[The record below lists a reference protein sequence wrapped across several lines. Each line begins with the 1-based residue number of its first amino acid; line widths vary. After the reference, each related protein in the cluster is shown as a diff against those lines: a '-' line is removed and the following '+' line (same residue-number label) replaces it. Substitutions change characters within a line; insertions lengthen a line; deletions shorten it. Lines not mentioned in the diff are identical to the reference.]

1 MTLWMSDQL
10 SLIEKLGAAKRVAL
24 FRPIFS
30 LGIILLSVIAALFE
44 GIGLGFLLP
53 IIQQARGN
61 GEVSGLAEG
70 FVWAYE
76 LVGVP
81 FTLEYIIAGVALV
94 MTLRYTASFLV
105 AWLRAMIRVQ
115 YVRDIQTRAFDSALD
130 ARIGYFDEQ
139 GSDEILNAIV
149 TQSREAGNAIMRLVR
164 IVEQSILSLMY
175 VSVALYLAPVLTLA
189 AGAILAVLTYLV
201 RYRFESG
208 YSVGDRVAEANERVQ
223 EVVQAGTQGIRDVKL
238 FGLSEKF
245 FNRFEDQVGT
255 FARSKVTLRRNQAAI
270 QNLYQLT
277 TAVTVFVLIY
287 FALEFSSL
295 SLAGLGVFLFAMFR
309 LSPRISNLNTWIY
322 RLEGDLPHLLRTEQL
337 IAEMQASQEP
347 IGGDTAV
354 PSQVE
359 RIEADSL
366 DFSYDGDEQVL
377 DDVSYSVERGEFIAF
392 VGPSGAGKSTIVS
405 LLARMYEPDSGEIR
419 ADGTPIEEFD
429 LTEWREHLSVV
440 RQNPHIFNDTLEYNV
455 RIGNRD
461 ASRSEIERACE
472 LACVT
477 EFLDDLPEGYQ
488 STLGDDGV
496 RLSGGQKQRVALARA
511 LVRDV
516 DFLLLDEA
524 TSDLDT
530 NIEEDV
536 HDGIESLDADHGLV
550 VVAHRLSTV
559 RNADRIYTMVD
570 GRVEE
575 VGTHE
580 ELLEAEEM
588 YAELYSTDR

>member
-1 MTLWMSDQL
+1 MDA
-10 SLIEKLGAAKRVAL
+10 IKRVAL
-24 FRPIFS
+24 YRPLFTV
-30 LGIILLSVIAALFE
+30 GIIVLSVFAAILE
-44 GIGLGFLLP
+44 GIGVSYLLP
-53 IIQQARGN
+53 IIQQARG
-61 GEVSGLAEG
+61 EG
-70 FVWAYE
+70 DPGT
-76 LVGVP
+76 LVQGFMQVYDFFGVP
-81 FTLEYIIAGVALV
+81 FVLEYIIVGVALV
-94 MTLRYTASFLV
+94 MTLRYTSTFLV
-105 AWLRAMIRVQ
+105 AWLRAKLRVH
-115 YVRDIQTRAFDSALD
+115 YVRDIQTRAYDSALN
-130 ARIGYFDEQ
+130 ARIGYFDQQ

-149 TQSREAGNAIMRLVR
+149 TQSREAGYAIMRLVR

-175 VSVALYLAPVLTLA
+175 LAVAMYLSPWLTLT
-189 AGAILAVLTYLV
+189 AGAILGALTFLI
-201 RYRFESG
+201 RNRIESG
-208 YSVGDRVAEANERVQ
+208 YAVGDRVAEANERVQ

-238 FGLSEKF
+238 FGLSGEF
-245 FNRFEDQVGT
+245 FERFDDYVGT
-255 FARSKVTLRRNQAAI
+255 FVRSKVTLRRNQAAI

-277 TAVTVFVLIY
+277 TAITVFVLIY

-295 SLAGLGVFLFAMFR
+295 SLGGLGVFLFAMFR

-322 RLEGDLPHLLRTEQL
+322 RLEGDLPHLVRTEQL
-337 IAEMQASQEP
+337 IDEMRTNQEP
-347 IGGDTAV
+347 TDSNTPV
-354 PSQVE
+354 PSQIE

-377 DDVSYSVERGEFIAF
+377 DDVTYSVERGEFIAF

-419 ADGTPIEEFD
+419 ADGTPIQEFD
-429 LTEWREHLSVV
+429 LAEWREHLSMV
-440 RQNPHIFNDTLEYNV
+440 RQNPYIFNDTLEYNV
-455 RIGNRD
+455 RVGNRD
-461 ASRSEIERACE
+461 ASQSKIERACE

-477 EFLDDLPEGYQ
+477 EFLDELPEGYQ
-488 STLGDDGV
+488 TTLGDDGV

-536 HDGIESLDADHGLV
+536 HDGIESLDAEHGLV

-559 RNADRIYTMVD
+559 RNADRIYTMVN

-575 VGTHE
+575 VGSHE
-580 ELLEAEEM
+580 ELLKAEET
-588 YAELYSTDR
+588 YAELYSADE

>member
-1 MTLWMSDQL
+1 MQVYD
-10 SLIEKLGAAKRVAL
+10 
-24 FRPIFS
+24 FF
-30 LGIILLSVIAALFE
+30 
-44 GIGLGFLLP
+44 
-53 IIQQARGN
+53 
-61 GEVSGLAEG
+61 
-70 FVWAYE
+70 
-76 LVGVP
+76 GVP
-81 FTLEYIIAGVALV
+81 FVLEYIIVGVALV
-94 MTLRYTASFLV
+94 MTLRYTSTFLV
-105 AWLRAMIRVQ
+105 AWLRSMLRVH
-115 YVRDIQTRAFDSALD
+115 YVRDIQTRAYESALN
-130 ARIGYFDEQ
+130 ARICYFDQQ

-149 TQSREAGNAIMRLVR
+149 TQAREAGNAIMRLVQ

-175 VSVALYLAPVLTLA
+175 LAVALYLSPWLTLTAGVILGVLTFL
-189 AGAILAVLTYLV
+189 I
-201 RYRFESG
+201 RNRIESG
-208 YSVGDRVAEANERVQ
+208 YAVGDRVAESNERVQ

-238 FGLSEKF
+238 FGLSGEF
-245 FNRFEDQVGT
+245 FGRFDDYVGT
-255 FARSKVTLRRNQAAI
+255 FARSKVALRRNQAAI
-270 QNLYQLT
+270 QNLYQLI

-337 IAEMQASQEP
+337 IDEMQTNQEP
-347 IGGDTAV
+347 TDSSTSV
-354 PSQVE
+354 PSQIE
-359 RIEADSL
+359 QIEADSL

-419 ADGTPIEEFD
+419 ADGTPIQEFD

-440 RQNPHIFNDTLEYNV
+440 RQNPYIFNDTLEYNV
-455 RIGNRD
+455 RVGNRD
-461 ASRSEIERACE
+461 APQSEIERACE

-477 EFLDDLPEGYQ
+477 EFLNELPERYQ
-488 STLGDDGV
+488 TTLGDDGV

-536 HDGIESLDADHGLV
+536 HDGIESMDADHGLV

-559 RNADRIYTMVD
+559 RNADQIYTMVN

-580 ELLEAEEM
+580 ELLEAEET
-588 YAELYSTDR
+588 YAELYSTDG

>member
-1 MTLWMSDQL
+1 MSDQL
-10 SLIEKLGAAKRVAL
+10 SFREKMDAIKRVAL
-24 FRPIFS
+24 YRPLFTV
-30 LGIILLSVIAALFE
+30 GIIVLSVFAAILE
-44 GIGLGFLLP
+44 GIGVSYLLP
-53 IIQQARGN
+53 IIQQARG
-61 GEVSGLAEG
+61 EG
-70 FVWAYE
+70 DPGT
-76 LVGVP
+76 LVQGFMQVYDFFGVP
-81 FTLEYIIAGVALV
+81 FVLEYIIVGVALV
-94 MTLRYTASFLV
+94 MTLRYTSTFLV
-105 AWLRAMIRVQ
+105 AWLRAKLRVH
-115 YVRDIQTRAFDSALD
+115 YVRDIQTRAYDSALN
-130 ARIGYFDEQ
+130 ARIGYFDQQ

-149 TQSREAGNAIMRLVR
+149 TQSREAGYAIMRLVR

-175 VSVALYLAPVLTLA
+175 LAVAMYLSPWLTLT
-189 AGAILAVLTYLV
+189 AGTILGALTFLI
-201 RYRFESG
+201 RNRIESG
-208 YSVGDRVAEANERVQ
+208 YAVGDRVAEANERVQ

-238 FGLSEKF
+238 FGLSGEF
-245 FNRFEDQVGT
+245 FERFDDYVGT
-255 FARSKVTLRRNQAAI
+255 FVRSKVTLRRNQAAI

-277 TAVTVFVLIY
+277 TAITVFVLIY

-295 SLAGLGVFLFAMFR
+295 SLGGLGVFLFAMFR

-322 RLEGDLPHLLRTEQL
+322 RLEGDLPHLVRTEQL
-337 IAEMQASQEP
+337 IDEMRTNQEP
-347 IGGDTAV
+347 TDSNTPV
-354 PSQVE
+354 PSQIE

-377 DDVSYSVERGEFIAF
+377 DDVTYSVERGEFIAF

-419 ADGTPIEEFD
+419 ADGTPIQEFD
-429 LTEWREHLSVV
+429 LAEWREHLSMV
-440 RQNPHIFNDTLEYNV
+440 RQNPYIFNDTLEYNV
-455 RIGNRD
+455 RVGNRD
-461 ASRSEIERACE
+461 ASQSKIERACE

-477 EFLDDLPEGYQ
+477 EFLDELPEGYQ
-488 STLGDDGV
+488 TTLGDDGV

-536 HDGIESLDADHGLV
+536 HDGIESLDAEHGLV

-559 RNADRIYTMVD
+559 RNADRIYTMVN

-575 VGTHE
+575 VGSHE
-580 ELLEAEEM
+580 ELLKAEET
-588 YAELYSTDR
+588 YAELYSADE

>member
-1 MTLWMSDQL
+1 MDA
-10 SLIEKLGAAKRVAL
+10 IKRVAL
-24 FRPIFS
+24 YRPLFTV
-30 LGIILLSVIAALFE
+30 GIIVLSVFAAILE
-44 GIGLGFLLP
+44 GIGVSYLLP
-53 IIQQARGN
+53 IIQQARG
-61 GEVSGLAEG
+61 EG
-70 FVWAYE
+70 DPGT
-76 LVGVP
+76 LVQGFMQVYDFFGVP
-81 FTLEYIIAGVALV
+81 FVLEYIIVGVALV
-94 MTLRYTASFLV
+94 MTLRYTSTFLV
-105 AWLRAMIRVQ
+105 AWLRAKLRVH
-115 YVRDIQTRAFDSALD
+115 YVRDIQTRAYDSALN
-130 ARIGYFDEQ
+130 ARIGYFDQQ

-149 TQSREAGNAIMRLVR
+149 TQSREAGYAIMRLVR

-175 VSVALYLAPVLTLA
+175 LAVAMYLSPWLTLT
-189 AGAILAVLTYLV
+189 AGTILGALTFLI
-201 RYRFESG
+201 RNRIESG
-208 YSVGDRVAEANERVQ
+208 YAVGDRVAEANERVQ

-238 FGLSEKF
+238 FGLSGEF
-245 FNRFEDQVGT
+245 FERFDDYVGT
-255 FARSKVTLRRNQAAI
+255 FVRSKVTLRRNQAAI

-277 TAVTVFVLIY
+277 TAITVFVLIY

-295 SLAGLGVFLFAMFR
+295 SLGGLGVFLFAMFR

-322 RLEGDLPHLLRTEQL
+322 RLEGDLPHLVRTEQL
-337 IAEMQASQEP
+337 IDEMRTNQEP
-347 IGGDTAV
+347 TDSNTPV
-354 PSQVE
+354 PSQIE

-377 DDVSYSVERGEFIAF
+377 DDVTYSVERGEFIAF

-419 ADGTPIEEFD
+419 ADGTPIQEFD
-429 LTEWREHLSVV
+429 LAEWREHLSMV
-440 RQNPHIFNDTLEYNV
+440 RQNPYIFNDTLEYNV
-455 RIGNRD
+455 RVGNRD
-461 ASRSEIERACE
+461 ASQSKIERACE

-477 EFLDDLPEGYQ
+477 EFLDELPEGYQ
-488 STLGDDGV
+488 TTLGDDGV

-536 HDGIESLDADHGLV
+536 HDGIESLDAEHGLV

-559 RNADRIYTMVD
+559 RNADRIYTMVN

-575 VGTHE
+575 VGSHE
-580 ELLEAEEM
+580 ELLKAEET
-588 YAELYSTDR
+588 YAELYSADE